1 MIVQASFEEL
11 RIAYDEAFEQLRSEV
26 RLLNSSSPER
36 DPCLLDDRMQRVHQ
50 AELLYRQVRDELANF
65 LIAQQP
71 KAVAEG
77 QSC

>member
-65 LIAQQP
+65 LIAHQP